1 MAQPGALLCRASSGV
16 CQWWCSV
23 SAGRRRLVAQPGALL
38 CRASSAVFVSGG
50 AVLVL
55 DALYTVYC
63 LLPPTVRTVSSKPH
77 TLARHVSF
85 MQRERQATCH
95 AVHHSHT
102 LARHVSF
109 MQATSQAVH
118 HSHTLAMHVSFMQR
132 KRQATS
138 QAVHHSHTLARHVS
152 FMQRERQGMSV
163 SCGIFLKMCRPY
175 KHQIYGGNMCK
186 YISKL
191 IETNYPISFHRGLD
205 T

>member
-1 MAQPGALLCRASSGV
+1 MCDPATVVLTRCFKLLSFFTLINNNNKSAESTARCMMLQVAIGTAGRATLPCIQCSV
-16 CQWWCSV
+16 CQWCSV
-23 SAGRRRLVAQPGALL
+23 SVGRRWLVAQPGALL

-77 TLARHVSF
+77 TLA
-85 MQRERQATCH
+85 M
-95 AVHHSHT
+95 
-102 LARHVSF
+102 
-109 MQATSQAVH
+109 
-118 HSHTLAMHVSFMQR
+118 
-132 KRQATS
+132 
-138 QAVHHSHTLARHVS
+138 HVS

-163 SCGIFLKMCRPY
+163 SRGIFLKMCGPY
-175 KHQIYGGNMCK
+175 KQQIYGGNMCK